1 MSTPYW
7 LCLFAFIDV
16 RGVDLLTMGSY
27 FPSHPCVQWRA
38 QSFFYPCVCWMRWC
52 TPPPRTIITLN
63 RVQADTIQMAFY
75 QLHMFTFSVPALPL
89 ITETPAHMGNF
100 SRSLSK
106 KPIESHSCVFIVRII
121 TIFYLCLSGYGPCI
135 SSKYHGLAHKM
146 FVHKLQSLLQVKLLR
161 RGHMLTYVWE

>member
-1 MSTPYW
+1 MMSTPYW

-38 QSFFYPCVCWMRWC
+38 QSFFYPSVCWMRWC
-52 TPPPRTIITLN
+52 TSPLRTIITQN

-100 SRSLSK
+100 QRSLSK
-106 KPIESHSCVFIVRII
+106 KVFEPLLCFYSENLAPPSQFFTSVYQDTDPALAVNI
-121 TIFYLCLSGYGPCI
+121 TD
-135 SSKYHGLAHKM
+135 
-146 FVHKLQSLLQVKLLR
+146 
-161 RGHMLTYVWE
+161 